1 MKKLM
6 ISAALAMA
14 LPAAAYAH
22 HGWSS
27 YDSSKVLTVKGKLRT
42 LSWANPHGMATI
54 DWQGKRWTVVLAPTS
69 RMEARG
75 LSQAMIA
82 PGKSVTLVGY
92 PKLDGSAEM
101 RIERITAG
109 GKTVELR

>member
-6 ISAALAMA
+6 TAAALAIA
-14 LPAAAYAH
+14 LPVAAYAH

-27 YDSSKVLTVKGKLRT
+27 YDANKVLTVKGKLRT
-42 LSWANPHGMATI
+42 LSWANPHGMATM

-75 LSQAMIA
+75 LTQAMIA
-82 PGKSVTLVGY
+82 PGKPVTLVGY
-92 PKLDGSAEM
+92 PKLDGTAEM
-101 RIERITAG
+101 RIERVIAA

>member
-1 MKKLM
+1 MSRML
-6 ISAALAMA
+6 IAAAVAMA
-14 LPAAAYAH
+14 LPAAAAAH

-27 YDSSKVLTVKGKLRT
+27 YDANKVLTVKGKFKT
-42 LSWANPHGMATI
+42 VSWANP
-54 DWQGKRWTVVLAPTS
+54 PTS

-75 LSQAMIA
+75 LTPAMIA
-82 PGKSVTLVGY
+82 PGKPVTLVGY
-92 PKLDGSAEM
+92 PRLDGTAEM